1 MEYTPLPSFAKYFI
15 QSKFSYHWWNI
26 ALIAKSG
33 DHQRMRNDAIS
44 CDSLYIIFLRHI
56 EKARP
61 VIANKFILE
70 LGVDETRNRRKWLG
84 PIRQF
89 LSETRS

>member
-1 MEYTPLPSFAKYFI
+1 MQYHAIACATEG
-15 QSKFSYHWWNI
+15 FSYNVLFSIFSSNH
-26 ALIAKSG
+26 S
-33 DHQRMRNDAIS
+33 
-44 CDSLYIIFLRHI
+44 YIIFLRHI